1 MNFWKRRGDEA
12 ATAQTMQLR
21 DRERHPYA
29 GLRSFTPQRGGELRL
44 YQAVREAVPV
54 VDAAVCKLI
63 RLSGGALVFCEDP
76 ETEKRLRDF
85 LERVPAGRGQ
95 YGINAF
101 LEQYLESLLI
111 CGGAVGEMVPAAG
124 NRDLAALLC
133 GRMDRIEL
141 REGESPLDFQIYGP
155 DERGRMAALPY
166 QELLLFTPLHPEA
179 EHPYGV
185 SLLRGLPFMA
195 DILMKIYNTV
205 GVNWERCGN
214 MRFAVTCRNGDG
226 NAAERGQLLASE
238 WSRAMQDTRSG
249 SVRDFVAVG
258 DVDIKVIG
266 GDAPILDS
274 QVPVRQVLEQIV
286 AKTSIP
292 PFMLGLN
299 WNSTERMSAQQAD
312 MLTTEITAIRRTLTP
327 GMEQINR
334 FSKAELTAD
343 QVYTFS
349 VRLCD
354 NEVDRD
360 FERFGTENL
369 DRLGE
374 LFLGKSGIFDHQWS
388 AKGQTARIYRTEVVR
403 EPGTVTAAGDEYR
416 WLKGWAYLMR
426 TEKNQELITEIEGG
440 IKKEVSV
447 GCSMGRSV
455 CSVCGAENGACGHV
469 KGQMYGEKL
478 CFMELKDPKDA
489 YEWSFVEVPAQPRAG
504 VVKRFGS
511 EGTELRML
519 RNQAELGQRYL
530 TGLRREVV
538 RLAMLAD
545 GHLDGKIFTKA
556 VGRLD
561 EAELLEL
568 KRAYEAQIAKKFPV
582 APQLRQQ
589 AETKREDE
597 AVFLV

>member
-1 MNFWKRRGDEA
+1 
-12 ATAQTMQLR
+12 
-21 DRERHPYA
+21 
-29 GLRSFTPQRGGELRL
+29 
-44 YQAVREAVPV
+44 
-54 VDAAVCKLI
+54 
-63 RLSGGALVFCEDP
+63 
-76 ETEKRLRDF
+76 
-85 LERVPAGRGQ
+85 
-95 YGINAF
+95 
-101 LEQYLESLLI
+101 
-111 CGGAVGEMVPAAG
+111 
-124 NRDLAALLC
+124 
-133 GRMDRIEL
+133 
-141 REGESPLDFQIYGP
+141 
-155 DERGRMAALPY
+155 
-166 QELLLFTPLHPEA
+166 
-179 EHPYGV
+179 
-185 SLLRGLPFMA
+185 
-195 DILMKIYNTV
+195 
-205 GVNWERCGN
+205 
-214 MRFAVTCRNGDG
+214 
-226 NAAERGQLLASE
+226 
-238 WSRAMQDTRSG
+238 
-249 SVRDFVAVG
+249 
-258 DVDIKVIG
+258 
-266 GDAPILDS
+266 
-274 QVPVRQVLEQIV
+274 
-286 AKTSIP
+286 
-292 PFMLGLN
+292 
-299 WNSTERMSAQQAD
+299 
-312 MLTTEITAIRRTLTP
+312 MLTKEELD
-327 GMEQINR
+327 QINR

-360 FERFGTENL
+360 FERFGTEDL

-478 CFMELKDPKDA
+478 
-489 YEWSFVEVPAQPRAG
+489 SFVAEPAQPRAG

-519 RNQAELGQRYL
+519 RKQAELGQRYL